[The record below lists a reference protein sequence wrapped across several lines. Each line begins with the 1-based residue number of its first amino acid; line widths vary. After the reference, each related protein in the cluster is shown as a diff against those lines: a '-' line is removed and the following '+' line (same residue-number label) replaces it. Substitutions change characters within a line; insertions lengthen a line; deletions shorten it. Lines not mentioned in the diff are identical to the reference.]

1 MTWIALTDLSQPV
14 FNIRGIGV
22 PADRPGA
29 RPPVSAHE
37 ILPTGT
43 LMFEL
48 RAQQEGSGPWRY
60 LDFQNSRDWP
70 RKITGEIAADGR
82 LSMTFQQGVAFSSA
96 EIALP
101 PAPREGHLR
110 VSYSWD
116 APRRLAR
123 LTVEFLNDGRIFQA
137 QSANPVPLPVH
148 DVRAL
153 IRNGRATRL
162 DPSLSYIAIS
172 SKVEPVGLGR
182 GIKGD
187 TPIET
192 TQGPVAVER
201 LRLGDMVVTAGA
213 GSQPVRWIVK
223 RTVPALGCFRPIRLR
238 APFLGLGRDV
248 VVAPEHRVRLDL
260 TDTEYT
266 IDNEEVLVPAAML
279 ANGKHARGDTR
290 HRLVDYYQILLDVH
304 DCLLHDG
311 LWAESLFL
319 GTLAHQPEIIA
330 STALAVAPIST
341 LPVHRAFK
349 EEELS
354 GLQLR
359 NLAASLQMVR

>member
-1 MTWIALTDLSQPV
+1 MTWIALTDLNQPV

-22 PADRPGA
+22 PADRPGV
-29 RPPVSAHE
+29 RPPASAHE

-48 RAQQEGSGPWRY
+48 RAQREESGPWRF
-60 LDFQNSRDWP
+60 LDFQNNRDWP
-70 RKITGEIAADGR
+70 REITGEISADGL
-82 LSMTFQQGVAFSSA
+82 LSMTFKQGVAFSRA

-101 PAPREGHLR
+101 PVPREGYLR

-116 APRRLAR
+116 APRRSAR
-123 LTVEFLNDGRIFQA
+123 LTVEFLDDGRIFQA

-148 DVRAL
+148 DIRAL
-153 IRNGRATRL
+153 IRNGQSTRL
-162 DPSLSYIAIS
+162 DPALCYISVS
-172 SKVEPVGLGR
+172 SKVEPVGFGK
-182 GIKGD
+182 GIRGD

-192 TQGPVAVER
+192 ARGPVPVER

-213 GSQPVRWIVK
+213 GNQPVRWIVK
-223 RTVPALGCFRPIRLR
+223 RTVPALGYFRPIRLR
-238 APFLGLGRDV
+238 APFLGLDRDV
-248 VVAPEHRVRLDL
+248 VVAPEHRVRLDCI
-260 TDTEYT
+260 DTGYT
-266 IDNEEVLVPAAML
+266 LDDDEVLVPAAML
-279 ANGKHARGDTR
+279 TNGKHARSEAR
-290 HRLVDYYQILLDVH
+290 HRLVDYYQVLLDVH

-319 GTLAHQPEIIA
+319 GTMSRQPELIA
-330 STALAVAPIST
+330 TTALGVAPVSA

-354 GLQLR
+354 GFELR
-359 NLAASLQMVR
+359 NLAASLQMAR